1 MSLYSV
7 SKAVLILLCMAV
19 RYIFVCLS
27 WKPLFKR
34 SRGKQEGLKLY
45 FNGDIILPEK
55 ANKDHQITVWKFQ
68 DFSVDNILREITF
81 GKCRSSKTTVFTI
94 LGALNLV
101 IW

>member
-7 SKAVLILLCMAV
+7 LKAVLILLWMAV

-34 SRGKQEGLKLY
+34 SRGKQGLKLY

-68 DFSVDNILREITF
+68 DFSVDHILREITF
-81 GKCRSSKTTVFTI
+81 EKYRSSKTTVFTI